1 VTSNWGRGEEARFVD
16 GSCWKFEIKGK
27 RGLAMP
33 RVKRGFKARQRRNKV
48 LKAAKW
54 FRGGHSKLY
63 KTAFITLSRARM
75 FAYRDRRS
83 RKREFRNLWIARIN
97 AAARE
102 NGLSYS
108 QFMGGL
114 HKAGIEL
121 DRKMLADMAV
131 KDPGAF
137 AQVANFLK

>member
-1 VTSNWGRGEEARFVD
+1 
-16 GSCWKFEIKGK
+16 
-27 RGLAMP
+27 MP

-48 LKAAKW
+48 LKAAKG
-54 FRGGHSKLY
+54 FRGGHSKLF

-75 FAYRDRRS
+75 FAYRDRRT
-83 RKREFRNLWIARIN
+83 RKRDFRNLWIARIN

-108 QFMGGL
+108 RLIGGL

-131 KDPGAF
+131 KDPAAF
-137 AQVANFLK
+137 AQVANLAK